1 VGARVWSFEV
11 MVSLV
16 RNSWARPNALAKGAL
31 IAALCAVAVA
41 GCSTFQKKPKTRLAY
56 EERPVE
62 LLYSTGADR
71 MDKHLWAQAVD
82 YFQEVERQHPYSEW
96 SRRAIL
102 MQAFAHYEANDY
114 TEAIGDADRF
124 ISLYP
129 GNQAAAY
136 AHYLKAI
143 CYFEQIVD
151 VGRDQAATGQAL
163 DNLREVTARYPHSE
177 YAQDAR
183 LKIDM
188 VNDQL
193 AGKEM
198 TIGRWY
204 LRQND
209 LLAAI
214 GRFKTVVDKYQTTS
228 HTPEALY
235 RLVEAYL
242 TLGLL
247 QEAKENGAVL
257 GYNYPG
263 DAWYS
268 DAYKLLTS
276 KGLKPAVI
284 PAVSTKRSVFHPPL
298 TKDKSSTIQP
308 PGGLQTT
315 AAAMSTAQTQ
325 KAKASKAQPA
335 AEAEPAAD
343 APPPKKKRRSIF
355 HIPFTGRHSADDV
368 TAPDTVP
375 VPETPKN

>member
-1 VGARVWSFEV
+1 MTLTVVVAV
-11 MVSLV
+11 
-16 RNSWARPNALAKGAL
+16 
-31 IAALCAVAVA
+31 IAALAVSGCA
-41 GCSTFQKKPKTRLAY
+41 GRKKKPKLAY

-62 LLYSTGADR
+62 LLYLTGANRLDR
-71 MDKHLWAQAVD
+71 RQWSQAVD

-102 MQAFAHYEANDY
+102 MQAYAHYEGNDY
-114 TEAIGDADRF
+114 SEAVGDAERF

-129 GNQAAAY
+129 GNPAAAY
-136 AHYLKAI
+136 AYYIKAI

-163 DNLREVTARYPHSE
+163 DTLREVTLRYPNTE

-198 TIGRWY
+198 TVGRYY
-204 LRQND
+204 LRQGD
-209 LLAAI
+209 TLAAI
-214 GRFKTVVDKYQTTS
+214 GRFRTVVDRYQTTS

-247 QEAKENGAVL
+247 EEAKRNGAVL

-263 DAWYS
+263 DGWYS
-268 DAYKLLTS
+268 EAYRLLTS
-276 KGLKPAVI
+276 KGLRPATEPSGKGRGFMRI
-284 PAVSTKRSVFHPPL
+284 PLPFK
-298 TKDKSSTIQP
+298 KDKKATVRP
-308 PGGLQTT
+308 PSE
-315 AAAMSTAQTQ
+315 A
-325 KAKASKAQPA
+325 PA
-335 AEAEPAAD
+335 APVAE
-343 APPPKKKRRSIF
+343 APPP
-355 HIPFTGRHSADDV
+355 ADASGAE
-368 TAPDTVP
+368 APKV
-375 VPETPKN
+375 N